1 MRFEHLEVFELW
13 EEFLGLGGCSTS
25 SLAVRW
31 RDF

>member
-13 EEFLGLGGCSTS
+13 EEFLGLGCSTS